1 MKEICA
7 ITGGTSGLG
16 EGFVERFVKDGYEVV
31 FCGRNE
37 QAGAAI
43 AERCGATYFK
53 VDVTVASEVEGFFEQ
68 IKIKF
73 GALDVLINNAGVIS
87 NVGRQAD
94 IPVEE
99 YLKIMD
105 VNMNGAWYTLKYG
118 VKLIEQGAKGGRV
131 VNISSLAG
139 LSGACYKAGASHYG
153 ASKHALCGL
162 TKIMALEYAPNKIRI
177 NAIAPTVIETDMV
190 RKYLAGAA
198 DKEQAQ
204 AVISDTNPMVGPG
217 DALPQIDDVT
227 GVVAFLCGPESKFI
241 NGAIIPIDG
250 GYNCN

>member
-53 VDVTVASEVEGFFEQ
+53 VDVTVPSEVEGFFEQ
-68 IKIKF
+68 IKTKF

-99 YLKIMD
+99 YLKIM
-105 VNMNGAWYTLKYG
+105 G
-118 VKLIEQGAKGGRV
+118 E
-131 VNISSLAG
+131 
-139 LSGACYKAGASHYG
+139 
-153 ASKHALCGL
+153 L
-162 TKIMALEYAPNKIRI
+162 TIK
-177 NAIAPTVIETDMV
+177 
-190 RKYLAGAA
+190 
-198 DKEQAQ
+198 
-204 AVISDTNPMVGPG
+204 
-217 DALPQIDDVT
+217 
-227 GVVAFLCGPESKFI
+227 
-241 NGAIIPIDG
+241 
-250 GYNCN
+250 

>member
-53 VDVTVASEVEGFFEQ
+53 VDVTVPSEVEGFFEQ
-68 IKIKF
+68 IKTKF

-162 TKIMALEYAPNKIRI
+162 TKIMALEYAFFYGFIFYFSTELYDRKRFSTKRSDSPKRSLS
-177 NAIAPTVIETDMV
+177 AEPADLGTVV
-190 RKYLAGAA
+190 L
-198 DKEQAQ
+198 
-204 AVISDTNPMVGPG
+204 
-217 DALPQIDDVT
+217 
-227 GVVAFLCGPESKFI
+227 
-241 NGAIIPIDG
+241 
-250 GYNCN
+250 